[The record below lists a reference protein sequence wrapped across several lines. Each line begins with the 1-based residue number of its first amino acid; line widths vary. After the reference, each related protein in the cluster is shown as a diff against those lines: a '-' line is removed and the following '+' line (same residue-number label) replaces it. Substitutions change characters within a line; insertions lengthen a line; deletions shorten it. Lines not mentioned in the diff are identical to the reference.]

1 MIELCRELLVNILK
15 EMGIKGEI
23 YTSLSRLKTGN
34 VVDFG
39 AVFFEEEKPARSTER
54 RIVRMKSGEKAR
66 RFKLFDRE
74 IKFLV
79 TLGAKESRVTEER
92 YETFLSLLP
101 EGMTDSKNNWIEIEI
116 ETTDWV
122 DRNDSILHSELAVQV
137 LVVFHAGL
145 YKDNKL
151 VKINEIQAQD
161 EIRKE

>member
-1 MIELCRELLVNILK
+1 MIAECRELLIHLLQ

-23 YTSLSRLKTGN
+23 YTSLSRLKTSN
-34 VVDFG
+34 AIDFG

-101 EGMTDSKNNWIEIEI
+101 KGMTDSKNNWIEIEI

-122 DRNDSILHSELAVQV
+122 DRNDSILHSELAVQI
-137 LVVFHAGL
+137 LVVFHVGL

-151 VKINEIQAQD
+151 VEINEIQAQD

>member
-79 TLGAKESRVTEER
+79 TLGAKESRVTKER